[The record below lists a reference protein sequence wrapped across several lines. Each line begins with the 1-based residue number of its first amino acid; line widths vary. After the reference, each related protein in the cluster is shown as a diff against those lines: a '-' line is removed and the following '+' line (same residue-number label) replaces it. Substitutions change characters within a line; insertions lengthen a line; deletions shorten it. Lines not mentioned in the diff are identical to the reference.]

1 MRFKRSL
8 SALVVAVL
16 LLTSAAAEIFAQI
29 EGERWTSPTYGFS
42 VSWAGT
48 EWQPDPAGTLAAVG
62 PERLDRLHLL
72 NGVSSLYFEGAT
84 RYQGDLAACV
94 AEEANLLSQETGVS
108 EIRPY
113 RDEEGVQLVADGP
126 NSSAAAFTLTLSIGD
141 QEVELVDYVEC
152 RTLIPGQA
160 VLIITLVTEPT
171 GFRQELAAAQS
182 VIDTIV
188 LPEEP
193 PLDPLAAY
201 GGWLAAAQ
209 ERPSIAGPF
218 SGELAFAPDSLGVER
233 AGVDA
238 PDFYAR
244 AEFANPEPAREMWD
258 IGLGFRDSG
267 GEEQLR
273 LVVDAAGT
281 WFLKDG
287 LGEVITGGSVV
298 DFNANP
304 TGSNTIELVAA
315 GDTGYFA
322 FNERLVSELDL
333 SARAEGGDVFV
344 GAGFFTE
351 DATEDGTV
359 TYSDF
364 QIWSLS
370 GLDPRAALEP
380 SIVVDP
386 TTFPQLVTAATTEA
400 PLAGP
405 TSDDLVQTVGS
416 ATVTPIGVDVEDFVA
431 RVEFIN
437 PSDATD
443 RPWDFGIAFREQE
456 NGDHYRL
463 TVASDGSWEFQIG
476 LQADLAGG
484 TVPSLSFEEGGS
496 NVLEVVVAGDSV
508 GFSVNGVFVSELN
521 ASELHGASNVWV
533 GAGFHQANAYDGEV
547 TRFADFTVWTLETP
561 DIAATPG
568 TPVALATP
576 VSPATPIAHA
586 TPAMLATPS
595 ATPVGG
601 AVGDQ
606 EIALRLGERE
616 DSRIDAL
623 AILSER
629 DGRTTITVV
638 ARDASGGEVVVIHEG
653 TCDDASTVPAYLLDD
668 LDTSGRSETTIDAP
682 LADLRGSAHSIAIH
696 RSAEDYDDVVACGDI
711 PGEER
716 AELPQG
722 SIYSLLLSSPLSLA

>member
-16 LLTSAAAEIFAQI
+16 LLMSAAAGIVAQI
-29 EGERWTSPTYGFS
+29 EGDRWTSPTYGFS

-84 RYQGDLAACV
+84 RYQGDLPACV
-94 AEEANLLSQETGVS
+94 AAEANLLSQETGVS

-126 NSSAAAFTLTLSIGD
+126 NSSAAAFTLTLSIGN

-160 VLIITLVTEPT
+160 VLIITLVTEPA
-171 GFRQELAAAQS
+171 GFRQELAAAQA
-182 VIDTIV
+182 VIDTIE
-188 LPEEP
+188 LPEEA

-209 ERPSIAGPF
+209 ERPSIAGPL
-218 SGELAFAPDSLGVER
+218 SGELAFGPDALAVER

-287 LGEVITGGSVV
+287 LGEVISGGSVV
-298 DFNANP
+298 DFDTSP
-304 TGSNTIELVAA
+304 TGSNTIEVVAA
-315 GDTGYFA
+315 GNTGYFA

-359 TYSDF
+359 AFSEF
-364 QIWSLS
+364 EIWSLS
-370 GLDPRAALEP
+370 GLEPRAALEP
-380 SIVVDP
+380 SILVDT
-386 TTFPQLVTAATTEA
+386 TTFPQLLAASTAAA

-405 TSDDLVQTVGS
+405 TADDLAQTVGS
-416 ATVTPIGVDVEDFVA
+416 AAVVPIGVDVEDFVA

-484 TVPSLSFEEGGS
+484 TVPSLSFEEGGR
-496 NVLEVVVAGDSV
+496 NVLEVVVAGDSA
-508 GFSVNGVFVSELN
+508 GFSVNDVFVSELN
-521 ASELHGASNVWV
+521 ASELHGASDVWA
-533 GAGFHQANAYDGEV
+533 GAGFHQANAYDGEI
-547 TRFADFTVWTLETP
+547 THFEDFTVWSLDAAEL
-561 DIAATPG
+561 AATPA

-576 VSPATPIAHA
+576 VAAATPMAQA
-586 TPAMLATPS
+586 TPATSM
-595 ATPVGG
+595 ATPVAG

-606 EIALRLGERE
+606 EIALRLGERDE
-616 DSRIDAL
+616 SRIDAL

-629 DGRTTITVV
+629 EGQTTITVV

-653 TCDDASTVPAYLLDD
+653 TCDDASKEPTFLLED
-668 LDTSGRSETTIDAP
+668 LDASGRSVTTIDSP
-682 LADLRGSAHSIAIH
+682 VADLTGSAHSVAIH
-696 RSAEDYDDVVACGDI
+696 RSAENYDDVVACGDI
-711 PGEER
+711 PGGE
-716 AELPQG
+716 
-722 SIYSLLLSSPLSLA
+722 

>member
-1 MRFKRSL
+1 MRLKRSL

-16 LLTSAAAEIFAQI
+16 LLTPGAAEIFAQI
-29 EGERWTSPTYGFS
+29 EGESWTSPTYGFS

-48 EWQPDPAGTLAAVG
+48 EWQPDPEGTLAAVG

-84 RYQGDLAACV
+84 RYQGNLPACV
-94 AEEANLLSQETGVS
+94 AQEANLLAQETGVS

-113 RDEEGVQLVADGP
+113 RDDEGVQLVADGP

-152 RTLIPGQA
+152 RTLIPGEA

-171 GFRQELAAAQS
+171 GFQQELAAAQT
-182 VIDTIV
+182 VIDTIE
-188 LPEEP
+188 LHEEP

-201 GGWLAAAQ
+201 GGWLAVAQ
-209 ERPSIAGPF
+209 ERPSIAGPL
-218 SGELAFAPDSLGVER
+218 SGELAFGPDALGVER

-267 GEEQLR
+267 GEEQFR

-287 LGEVITGGSVV
+287 LGEVITGGSVA
-298 DFNANP
+298 DFDISP
-304 TGSNTIELVAA
+304 TGSNTIELVAT

-351 DATEDGTV
+351 DATEDGTIAF
-359 TYSDF
+359 SEF
-364 QIWSLS
+364 EIWSLS
-370 GLDPRAALEP
+370 GLDLRAALGP
-380 SIVVDP
+380 SIVVDT
-386 TTFPQLVTAATTEA
+386 TTFPQLVTAATADA

-405 TSDDLVQTVGS
+405 MSDDLVQTVGS
-416 ATVTPIGVDVEDFVA
+416 AAVMPIGVDVEDFVA

-437 PSDATD
+437 PNDATD
-443 RPWDFGIAFREQE
+443 RPWDFGMAFREQE

-463 TVASDGSWEFQIG
+463 TVASDGTWEFQIG

-484 TVPSLSFEEGGS
+484 TVPSLSFEEGGR
-496 NVLEVVVAGDSV
+496 NILEVVVAGNSA
-508 GFSVNGVFVSELN
+508 GFSVNDVFVSELN
-521 ASELHGASNVWV
+521 ASELHGASDIWA
-533 GAGFHQANAYDGEV
+533 GAGFHQANAFAGEI
-547 TRFADFTVWTLETP
+547 TQFEDFTVWSLDATE
-561 DIAATPG
+561 IAAAPA

-576 VSPATPIAHA
+576 VSAATPIAQA
-586 TPAMLATPS
+586 TPTTPM
-595 ATPVGG
+595 ATPVAG

-606 EIALRLGERE
+606 EIALRLGERDE
-616 DSRIDAL
+616 SRIDAL

-629 DGRTTITVV
+629 EGQTTVTVV
-638 ARDASGGEVVVIHEG
+638 ARDALGGEVVVIHEG
-653 TCDDASTVPAYLLDD
+653 TCGDASTIPTFLLED
-668 LDTSGRSETTIDAP
+668 LDASGRSVTTIDAP
-682 LADLRGSAHSIAIH
+682 VADLRGSAHSIAIH

-711 PGEER
+711 PGGE
-716 AELPQG
+716 
-722 SIYSLLLSSPLSLA
+722 